1 MGIHFPRVDRTT
13 RACERRCNVKLKSLV
28 FLAIFAIGALY
39 LWHNYASHGGV
50 AGLKSG
56 VGLH

>member
-1 MGIHFPRVDRTT
+1 M
-13 RACERRCNVKLKSLV
+13 KLKHWV

-39 LWHNYASHGGV
+39 LWHNYSSHGGT

-56 VGLH
+56 LGLKAA

>member
-1 MGIHFPRVDRTT
+1 M
-13 RACERRCNVKLKSLV
+13 KLKSLV
-28 FLAIFAIGALY
+28 FLSIFAIGALY
-39 LWHNYASHGGV
+39 LWHNYAQHGGV